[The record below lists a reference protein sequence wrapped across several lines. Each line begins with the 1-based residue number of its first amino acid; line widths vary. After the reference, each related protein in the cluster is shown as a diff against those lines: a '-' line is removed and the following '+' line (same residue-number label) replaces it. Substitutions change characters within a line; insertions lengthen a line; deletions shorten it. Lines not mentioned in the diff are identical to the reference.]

1 MPALKLSIE
10 SRKKN
15 MKAQQNSN
23 LHTGTIVRLVG
34 PVIDIRFTDRKL
46 PRLLTALTIPV
57 QDKVITVE
65 VLEHLDEET
74 VRGVAM
80 ESAEGLQRDMIV
92 YDTGAQIKVPV
103 GQATLG
109 RAFNILGE
117 TIDQEEPIPEDNERV
132 GIHQPPPAYV
142 EQRPSSELFITGLKV
157 VDLLAPFVQGG
168 KVGLLGGAGVGKTLL
183 IMEMIHHTSAVHKG
197 VSVFAGV
204 GERTREGNDLYLQM
218 QRTGVLNDAIL
229 VFGEMNEPP
238 GARFRAVFTAL
249 TMAEH
254 FRDEKHQDVLLFI
267 DNVFRYIQAGGEVSA
282 LLGRM
287 TSAVGYQPTLATEVG
302 ELEERIVSTKSGAIT
317 SIQAIYVPA
326 DDLTDPAPAATFS
339 HLDAT
344 VVLSRQLASQGLYPA
359 VDPLESGSRL
369 LTPRIVGDRHYQI
382 ASRVRETLA
391 RYKELRDV
399 IAILG
404 MEELAE
410 EDRKLV
416 QRARKIQRFLTQPF
430 VVAEQFTGRKGV
442 FIPLDETLKG
452 FEMILNG
459 DMDDIAERFFYMTGT
474 IEQVREA
481 YNKSKA
487 EPEETPEA
495 ERTEKAQPTTE
506 TSEKTQEAAA

>member
-1 MPALKLSIE
+1 MNPAPQP
-10 SRKKN
+10 SRR
-15 MKAQQNSN
+15 
-23 LHTGTIVRLVG
+23 TGKIIRMIG
-34 PVIDIRFTDRKL
+34 PVIDVRFPDRKL
-46 PRLLTALTIPV
+46 PSLQTALTIPL
-57 QDKVITVE
+57 DSRIITLE
-65 VLEHLDEET
+65 VLEHLDEQT
-74 VRGVAM
+74 VRGVTM
-80 ESAEGLQRDMIV
+80 ESAEGLRRDMTV
-92 YDTGAQIKVPV
+92 YDTGLQIQVPV
-103 GQATLG
+103 GKTTLG
-109 RAFNILGE
+109 RAFNVIGE
-117 TIDQEEPIPEDNERV
+117 IIDKGDPIPDDVERI

-142 EQRPSSELFITGLKV
+142 EQRPSNELFVTGLKV
-157 VDLLAPFVQGG
+157 IDLLAPFVRGG

-183 IMEMIHHTSAVHKG
+183 IMEMIRHTSAEHEG

-218 QRTGVLNDAIL
+218 KRSDVLKDAIL

-249 TMAEH
+249 TMAEY
-254 FRDEKHQDVLLFI
+254 FRDTQHQDVLLFI

-302 ELEERIVSTKSGAIT
+302 ELEERIVSTHDGAIT

-359 VDPLESGSRL
+359 VDPLESGSKL
-369 LTPRIVGDRHYQI
+369 LTPRIVGDKHYKV

-410 EDRKLV
+410 EDRLLV

-430 VVAEQFTGRKGV
+430 FVAEAFTGREGV
-442 FIPLDETLKG
+442 YIKIEDTIHG
-452 FEMILNG
+452 FEMILDG
-459 DMDDIAERFFYMTGT
+459 KVDTIPERFFYMTGT
-474 IEQVREA
+474 INQVIESHQKEMETKKVDRE
-481 YNKSKA
+481 S
-487 EPEETPEA
+487 ET
-495 ERTEKAQPTTE
+495 
-506 TSEKTQEAAA
+506 TS

>member
-1 MPALKLSIE
+1 MNATE
-10 SRKKN
+10 
-15 MKAQQNSN
+15 NSN
-23 LHTGTIVRLVG
+23 QHTGSIVSMIG
-34 PVIDIRFTDRKL
+34 PVIDIRFPDRKL
-46 PRLLTALTIPV
+46 PPLLTELSIPHG
-57 QDKVITVE
+57 DEIITVE
-65 VLEHLDEET
+65 VLEHLDEQT
-74 VRGVAM
+74 VRGVSM
-80 ESAEGLQRDMIV
+80 ESAEVLRRNILF
-92 YDTGAQIKVPV
+92 YNTGSQTQVPV
-103 GQATLG
+103 GEETLG
-109 RAFNILGE
+109 RAFNVLGQ
-117 TIDQEEPIPEDNERV
+117 TIDEGEPIPDDVKRMN
-132 GIHQPPPAYV
+132 IHQPPPPYV
-142 EQRPSSELFITGLKV
+142 DQRPTSDLFVTGLKV
-157 VDLLAPFVQGG
+157 IDLLAPFVRGG

-183 IMEMIHHTSAVHKG
+183 IMEMIRHTSAEHEG

-218 QRTGVLNDAIL
+218 QHSGVLKDAIL

-238 GARFRAVFTAL
+238 GARFRAVFSAL
-249 TMAEH
+249 TMAEY
-254 FRDEKHQDVLLFI
+254 FRDQKHQDVLLFI

-302 ELEERIVSTKSGAIT
+302 ELEERIVSTKNGAIT

-326 DDLTDPAPAATFS
+326 DDLTDPAPASTFS

-369 LTPRIVGDRHYQI
+369 LTPRIVGDRHYKV

-410 EDRKLV
+410 EDRLLV

-430 VVAEQFTGRKGV
+430 FVAQAFTGREGV
-442 FIPLDETLKG
+442 YIPVEETLHG

-459 DMDDIAERFFYMTGT
+459 DLDHIPERFFYMTGT
-474 IEQVREA
+474 IDMVVEA
-481 YNKSKA
+481 YNNR
-487 EPEETPEA
+487 EA
-495 ERTEKAQPTTE
+495 DEQQPQTRVG
-506 TSEKTQEAAA
+506 A

>member
-1 MPALKLSIE
+1 MMNS
-10 SRKKN
+10 KK
-15 MKAQQNSN
+15 QQTE
-23 LHTGTIVRLVG
+23 HTGKIVRVIG
-34 PVIDIRFTDRKL
+34 SVIDVKFSDRKL
-46 PRLLTALTIPV
+46 PSLQTALTIPIDDRV
-57 QDKVITVE
+57 VTVE
-65 VLEHLDEET
+65 VLEHLDEQR

-80 ESAEGLQRDMIV
+80 ESAEGLQRDMLA
-92 YDTGAQIKVPV
+92 YDTGSQIKVPV
-103 GQATLG
+103 GKETLG
-109 RAFNILGE
+109 RAFNILGDP
-117 TIDQEEPIPEDNERV
+117 IDEGDPIPEDVERK
-132 GIHQPPPAYV
+132 GIHQKPPAYV
-142 EQRPSSELFITGLKV
+142 EQRPSSELFVTGLKV
-157 VDLLAPFVQGG
+157 IDLLAPFVRGG

-183 IMEMIHHTSAVHKG
+183 IMEMIRHTSVVHEG

-218 QRTGVLNDAIL
+218 QHSNVLQDAIL

-249 TMAEH
+249 TMAEY
-254 FRDEKHQDVLLFI
+254 FRDTQHQDVLLFI
-267 DNVFRYIQAGGEVSA
+267 DNVFRYIQAGGEISA

-302 ELEERIVSTKSGAIT
+302 ELEERIVSTKDGAIT

-369 LTPRIVGDRHYQI
+369 LTPRIVGERHYNI
-382 ASRVRETLA
+382 ATRVRETLA

-410 EDRKLV
+410 EDRRLV

-430 VVAEQFTGRKGV
+430 VVAEAFTGRKGV
-442 FIPLDETLKG
+442 YIPIEETLRG
-452 FEMILNG
+452 FEMILDG
-459 DMDDIAERFFYMTGT
+459 KLDEIPERMFYMTGT
-474 IEQVREA
+474 IDNVTEA
-481 YNKSKA
+481 FEESK
-487 EPEETPEA
+487 
-495 ERTEKAQPTTE
+495 KAKTTQSNE
-506 TSEKTQEAAA
+506 VEKT

>member
-1 MPALKLSIE
+1 MNDSKPNA
-10 SRKKN
+10 N
-15 MKAQQNSN
+15 
-23 LHTGTIVRLVG
+23 HTGQIVSLIG
-34 PVIDIRFTDRKL
+34 PVVDVRFSDRKL
-46 PRLLTALTIPV
+46 PGLLTALTIPV
-57 QDKVITVE
+57 DNRVITVE
-65 VLEHLDEET
+65 VLEHLDEQT

-80 ESAEGLQRDMIV
+80 EYAGGLQRDMLV
-92 YDTGAQIKVPV
+92 YDTGEQIRVPV
-103 GQATLG
+103 GKATLG
-109 RAFNILGE
+109 RAFNVLGQ
-117 TIDQEEPIPEDNERV
+117 TIDEGEPIPEDVERQ

-142 EQRPSSELFITGLKV
+142 DQQPSSEIFVTGLKV
-157 VDLLAPFVQGG
+157 LDLLSPFVRGG

-183 IMEMIHHTSAVHKG
+183 IMEMIHHTSAVHEG

-218 QRTGVLNDAIL
+218 QQSKVLEDAIL

-249 TMAEH
+249 TMAEY
-254 FRDEKHQDVLLFI
+254 FRDTQNQDVLLFI
-267 DNVFRYIQAGGEVSA
+267 DNVFRYIQAGGEISA

-302 ELEERIVSTKSGAIT
+302 ELEERIVSTKNGAIT

-359 VDPLESGSRL
+359 VDPLESGSRI
-369 LTPRIVGDRHYQI
+369 LTPRIVGERHYRI
-382 ASRVRETLA
+382 ASQVREVLA

-410 EDRKLV
+410 EDRLLV

-430 VVAEQFTGRKGV
+430 VVAEAFTGRKGV
-442 FIPLDETLKG
+442 YIPIEETLKG
-452 FEMILNG
+452 FEKILNG
-459 DMDDIAERFFYMTGT
+459 ELDEIPERMFYMMGS
-474 IEQVREA
+474 IDNVLDAFEKL
-481 YNKSKA
+481 KSQKA
-487 EPEETPEA
+487 SQSVGVNA
-495 ERTEKAQPTTE
+495 
-506 TSEKTQEAAA
+506 

>member
-1 MPALKLSIE
+1 MI
-10 SRKKN
+10 
-15 MKAQQNSN
+15 
-23 LHTGTIVRLVG
+23 GT
-34 PVIDIRFTDRKL
+34 VIDVRFPDRKL
-46 PRLLTALTIPV
+46 PSQQTALTIPLN
-57 QDKVITVE
+57 DRIITLE
-65 VLEHLDEET
+65 VLEHLDEQT

-80 ESAEGLQRDMIV
+80 ESAEGLRRDMLV
-92 YDTGAQIKVPV
+92 YDTGSQIQVPV
-103 GQATLG
+103 GKATLG

-117 TIDQEEPIPEDNERV
+117 TIDNGEPLPEDIERK

-142 EQRPSSELFITGLKV
+142 KQRPSSELFVTGLKV
-157 VDLLAPFVQGG
+157 IDLLAPFVRGG

-183 IMEMIHHTSAVHKG
+183 IMEMIRHTSAVHEG
-197 VSVFAGV
+197 ISVFAGV

-218 QRTGVLNDAIL
+218 RRSDVLDDAIL

-238 GARFRAVFTAL
+238 GARFRAAFTAL

-254 FRDEKHQDVLLFI
+254 FRDTENQDILLFI

-302 ELEERIVSTKSGAIT
+302 ELEERIVSTEKGAVT

-326 DDLTDPAPAATFS
+326 DDLTDPAPASTFS

-369 LTPRIVGDRHYQI
+369 LTPRIVGQRHYKV

-410 EDRKLV
+410 EDRLLV

-430 VVAEQFTGRKGV
+430 FVAEAFTGREGV
-442 FIPLDETLKG
+442 YIAIEDTLHG
-452 FEMILNG
+452 FEMILDGKVDNVP
-459 DMDDIAERFFYMTGT
+459 ERFFYMTGA
-474 IEQVREA
+474 IDHVIKA
-481 YNKSKA
+481 YQKESGAKA
-487 EPEETPEA
+487 EEQ
-495 ERTEKAQPTTE
+495 K
-506 TSEKTQEAAA
+506 SEMAA

>member
-1 MPALKLSIE
+1 MLYAK
-10 SRKKN
+10 
-15 MKAQQNSN
+15 
-23 LHTGTIVRLVG
+23 HTGTIVSLIG
-34 PVIDIRFTDRKL
+34 PVIDVRFTDRKL
-46 PRLLTALTIPV
+46 PGLLTALEIPI
-57 QDKVITVE
+57 DDRKITVE
-65 VLEHLDEET
+65 VLEHLDEQT

-80 ESAEGLQRDMIV
+80 DYAGGLQRSMTV
-92 YDTGAQIKVPV
+92 YDTGTQIQVPV
-103 GQATLG
+103 GKATLG
-109 RAFNILGE
+109 RAFNVLGE
-117 TIDQEEPIPEDNERV
+117 TIDEGEPIPDDVERQ

-142 EQRPSSELFITGLKV
+142 DQKPSSEIFVTGLKV
-157 VDLLAPFVQGG
+157 LDLLAPFVRGG

-218 QRTGVLNDAIL
+218 QRSKVLKDAIL

-249 TMAEH
+249 TMAEY
-254 FRDEKHQDVLLFI
+254 FRDTQHQDVLLFI
-267 DNVFRYIQAGGEVSA
+267 DNVFRYIQAGGEISA

-302 ELEERIVSTKSGAIT
+302 ELEERIVSTKNGAIT

-359 VDPLESGSRL
+359 VDPLESGSRI
-369 LTPRIVGDRHYQI
+369 LTPRIVGERHYRI
-382 ASRVRETLA
+382 ASQVREVLA

-410 EDRKLV
+410 EDRLLV

-430 VVAEQFTGRKGV
+430 VVAEAFTGREGV
-442 FIPLDETLKG
+442 YIPIEDTLSG
-452 FEMILNG
+452 FEKILNG
-459 DMDDIAERFFYMTGT
+459 ELDEIPERLFYMRGT
-474 IEQVREA
+474 IETVVEA
-481 YNKSKA
+481 FEKSKA
-487 EPEETPEA
+487 ESESEQTEA
-495 ERTEKAQPTTE
+495 
-506 TSEKTQEAAA
+506 SE

>member
-1 MPALKLSIE
+1 MI
-10 SRKKN
+10 
-15 MKAQQNSN
+15 
-23 LHTGTIVRLVG
+23 G
-34 PVIDIRFTDRKL
+34 PVIDIRFPDKKL
-46 PRLLTALTIPV
+46 PSLQTALTIPV
-57 QDKVITVE
+57 DDRVITLE
-65 VLEHLDEET
+65 VLEHLNEQT
-74 VRGVAM
+74 VRGVTM
-80 ESAEGLQRDMIV
+80 ESAEGLRRDMTV
-92 YDTGAQIKVPV
+92 YDTGSQIQVPV
-103 GQATLG
+103 GKVTLG
-109 RAFNILGE
+109 RAFNVLGE
-117 TIDQEEPIPEDNERV
+117 TIDKGDPLPDDVEMK

-142 EQRPSSELFITGLKV
+142 EQRPSSELFVTGLKV
-157 VDLLAPFVQGG
+157 IDLLAPFVRGG

-183 IMEMIHHTSAVHKG
+183 IMEMIRHTSAEHEG

-218 QRTGVLNDAIL
+218 QRSKVLQDAIL

-254 FRDEKHQDVLLFI
+254 FRDTENQDVLLFI

-302 ELEERIVSTKSGAIT
+302 ELEERIVSTENGAIT

-369 LTPRIVGDRHYQI
+369 LTPRIVGERHYKV

-410 EDRKLV
+410 EDRLLV

-430 VVAEQFTGRKGV
+430 FVAEAFTGREGV
-442 FIPLDETLKG
+442 YIHIEETLRG
-452 FEMILNG
+452 FEMILDGKVDN
-459 DMDDIAERFFYMTGT
+459 IPERFFYMTGT
-474 IEQVREA
+474 IDQVIAAHEKEIEAKQGQREM
-481 YNKSKA
+481 
-487 EPEETPEA
+487 ETV
-495 ERTEKAQPTTE
+495 
-506 TSEKTQEAAA
+506 S

>member
-1 MPALKLSIE
+1 MLNAK
-10 SRKKN
+10 
-15 MKAQQNSN
+15 
-23 LHTGTIVRLVG
+23 HTGTIVSLIG
-34 PVIDIRFTDRKL
+34 PVIDVRFTDRKL
-46 PRLLTALTIPV
+46 PGLLTALEIPI
-57 QDKVITVE
+57 DDRKITVE
-65 VLEHLDEET
+65 VLEHLDEQT

-80 ESAEGLQRDMIV
+80 DYAGGLQRSMTV
-92 YDTGAQIKVPV
+92 YDTGTQIQVPV
-103 GQATLG
+103 GKATLG
-109 RAFNILGE
+109 RAFNVLGE
-117 TIDQEEPIPEDNERV
+117 TIDEGEPIPDDVEHQ

-142 EQRPSSELFITGLKV
+142 EQKPSSEIFVTGLKV
-157 VDLLAPFVQGG
+157 LDLLAPFVRGG

-218 QRTGVLNDAIL
+218 QRSKVLKDAIL

-249 TMAEH
+249 TMAEY
-254 FRDEKHQDVLLFI
+254 FRETQHQDVLLFI
-267 DNVFRYIQAGGEVSA
+267 DNVFRYIQAGGEISA

-302 ELEERIVSTKSGAIT
+302 ELEERIVSTKNGAIT

-359 VDPLESGSRL
+359 VDPLESGSRI
-369 LTPRIVGDRHYQI
+369 LTPRIVGEHHYRI
-382 ASRVRETLA
+382 ASQVREVLA

-410 EDRKLV
+410 EDRLLV

-430 VVAEQFTGRKGV
+430 VVAEAFTGREGV
-442 FIPLDETLKG
+442 YIPIEDTLNG
-452 FEMILNG
+452 FEKILNG
-459 DMDDIAERFFYMTGT
+459 ELDEIPERLFYMRGT
-474 IEQVREA
+474 IETVVEA
-481 YNKSKA
+481 F
-487 EPEETPEA
+487 
-495 ERTEKAQPTTE
+495 EKAKTE
-506 TSEKTQEAAA
+506 SESEQTEASE

>member
-1 MPALKLSIE
+1 MDSTMLNAK
-10 SRKKN
+10 
-15 MKAQQNSN
+15 
-23 LHTGTIVRLVG
+23 HTGTIVSLIG
-34 PVIDIRFTDRKL
+34 PVIDVRFTDRKL
-46 PRLLTALTIPV
+46 PGLLTALEIPI
-57 QDKVITVE
+57 DDRKITVE
-65 VLEHLDEET
+65 VLEHLDERT

-80 ESAEGLQRDMIV
+80 DYAGGLQRSMTV
-92 YDTGAQIKVPV
+92 YDTGTQIQVPV
-103 GQATLG
+103 GKATLG
-109 RAFNILGE
+109 RVFNVLGE
-117 TIDQEEPIPEDNERV
+117 TIDEGEPIPDDVERQ

-142 EQRPSSELFITGLKV
+142 DQKPSSEIFVTGLKV
-157 VDLLAPFVQGG
+157 LDLLAPFVRGG

-218 QRTGVLNDAIL
+218 QRSNVLKDAIL

-249 TMAEH
+249 TMAEY
-254 FRDEKHQDVLLFI
+254 FRDTQHQDVLLFI
-267 DNVFRYIQAGGEVSA
+267 DNVFRYIQAGGEISA

-302 ELEERIVSTKSGAIT
+302 ELEERIVSTKNGAIT

-359 VDPLESGSRL
+359 VDPLESGSRI
-369 LTPRIVGDRHYQI
+369 LTPRIVGERHYRI
-382 ASRVRETLA
+382 ASQVREVLA

-410 EDRKLV
+410 EDRLLV

-430 VVAEQFTGRKGV
+430 VVAEAFTGREGV
-442 FIPLDETLKG
+442 YIPIEDTLSG
-452 FEMILNG
+452 FEKILNG
-459 DMDDIAERFFYMTGT
+459 ELDEIPERLFYMMGT
-474 IEQVREA
+474 IDTVVEA
-481 YNKSKA
+481 FEKSKA
-487 EPEETPEA
+487 ESELEQTEA
-495 ERTEKAQPTTE
+495 
-506 TSEKTQEAAA
+506 SV

>member
-1 MPALKLSIE
+1 MNPSPQPK
-10 SRKKN
+10 R
-15 MKAQQNSN
+15 
-23 LHTGTIVRLVG
+23 HTGKIVRMIG
-34 PVIDIRFTDRKL
+34 PVIDVRFPDRKL
-46 PRLLTALTIPV
+46 PSLQTALSIPV
-57 QDKVITVE
+57 DDKVITVE
-65 VLEHLDEET
+65 VLEHLDERT

-80 ESAEGLQRDMIV
+80 ESAEGLRREMLA
-92 YDTGAQIKVPV
+92 YDTGSQIQVPV
-103 GQATLG
+103 GRATLG
-109 RAFNILGE
+109 RAFNVLGE
-117 TIDQEEPIPEDNERV
+117 TIDLGEPLPDDVERK

-157 VDLLAPFVQGG
+157 IDLLAPFVRGG

-183 IMEMIHHTSAVHKG
+183 IMEMIRHTSAEHEG

-218 QRTGVLNDAIL
+218 KRSNVLKDAIL

-238 GARFRAVFTAL
+238 GARFRVVFSAL

-254 FRDEKHQDVLLFI
+254 FRDTENQDVLLFI

-302 ELEERIVSTKSGAIT
+302 ELEERIVSTKNGAIT

-326 DDLTDPAPAATFS
+326 DDLTDPAPASTFS

-369 LTPRIVGDRHYQI
+369 LTPRIVGDQHYRI

-404 MEELAE
+404 MEELSE
-410 EDRKLV
+410 EDRLLV

-430 VVAEQFTGRKGV
+430 FVAEAFTGREGV
-442 FIPLDETLKG
+442 FIPIEKTLRG
-452 FEMILNG
+452 FEMILDG
-459 DMDDIAERFFYMTGT
+459 EMDHVPERFFYMTGT
-474 IEQVREA
+474 IDQVLEA
-481 YNKSKA
+481 Y
-487 EPEETPEA
+487 
-495 ERTEKAQPTTE
+495 Q
-506 TSEKTQEAAA
+506 TQEDQKTPQQPEVSA

>member
-1 MPALKLSIE
+1 MNPSPQPKP
-10 SRKKN
+10 
-15 MKAQQNSN
+15 
-23 LHTGTIVRLVG
+23 HTGKIVRMIG
-34 PVIDIRFTDRKL
+34 PVIDVCFPDRKL
-46 PRLLTALTIPV
+46 PSLQTALSIPV
-57 QDKVITVE
+57 DDKVITVE
-65 VLEHLDEET
+65 VLEHLDERT

-80 ESAEGLQRDMIV
+80 ESAEGLRREMLA
-92 YDTGAQIKVPV
+92 YDTGSQIQVPV
-103 GQATLG
+103 GRATLG
-109 RAFNILGE
+109 RAFNVLGE
-117 TIDQEEPIPEDNERV
+117 TIDLGEPLPDDVERK

-142 EQRPSSELFITGLKV
+142 EQRPSCELFITGLKV
-157 VDLLAPFVQGG
+157 IDLLAPFVRGG

-183 IMEMIHHTSAVHKG
+183 IMEMIRHTSAEHEG

-218 QRTGVLNDAIL
+218 KRSNVLEDAIL

-238 GARFRAVFTAL
+238 GARFRVVFSAL

-254 FRDEKHQDVLLFI
+254 FRDTENQDVLLFI

-302 ELEERIVSTKSGAIT
+302 ELEERIVSTKNGAIT

-326 DDLTDPAPAATFS
+326 DDLTDPAPASTFS

-369 LTPRIVGDRHYQI
+369 LTPRIVGDQHYRI

-410 EDRKLV
+410 EDRLLV

-430 VVAEQFTGRKGV
+430 FVAEAFTGREGV
-442 FIPLDETLKG
+442 FIPIEKTLRG
-452 FEMILNG
+452 FEMILDG
-459 DMDDIAERFFYMTGT
+459 EMDHVPERFFYMTGT
-474 IEQVREA
+474 IDQVIEA
-481 YNKSKA
+481 YKTKENQNTPQQ
-487 EPEETPEA
+487 PEVSA
-495 ERTEKAQPTTE
+495 
-506 TSEKTQEAAA
+506 

>member
-1 MPALKLSIE
+1 MSV
-10 SRKKN
+10 S
-15 MKAQQNSN
+15 SN
-23 LHTGTIVRLVG
+23 QSQHIGTIARMIG
-34 PVIDIRFTDRKL
+34 PVIDVRFTDRKL
-46 PRLLTALTIPV
+46 PGLLTALTIPL
-57 QDKVITVE
+57 KNRVITLE
-65 VLEHLDEET
+65 VIEHIDEQT

-80 ESAEGLQRDMIV
+80 ESAEGLRRGMPV
-92 YDTGAQIKVPV
+92 HDTRSQIKVPV
-103 GQATLG
+103 GKATLG
-109 RAFNILGE
+109 RAFNVLGE
-117 TIDQEEPIPEDNERV
+117 PIDEGEALPDDIERK

-157 VDLLAPFVQGG
+157 IDLLAPFVRGG

-183 IMEMIHHTSAVHKG
+183 ITEMIRHTSAEHEG
-197 VSVFAGV
+197 VSIFAGV

-218 QRTGVLNDAIL
+218 QGSGVLKDAVL

-254 FRDEKHQDVLLFI
+254 FRDVQKQDVLLFI

-302 ELEERIVSTKSGAIT
+302 ELEERIVSTENGAIT

-369 LTPRIVGDRHYQI
+369 LTPRIVGDEHYRV

-410 EDRKLV
+410 EDRRLV

-430 VVAEQFTGRKGV
+430 FVAEAFTGHKGV
-442 FIPLDETLKG
+442 FVPLAETLRG
-452 FEMILNG
+452 FKLILDG
-459 DMDDIAERFFYMTGT
+459 DLDHIPERMFYMTGT
-474 IEQVREA
+474 IDQVITMYQEHQQA
-481 YNKSKA
+481 LGLSSV
-487 EPEETPEA
+487 PEA
-495 ERTEKAQPTTE
+495 VLQPVNGPL
-506 TSEKTQEAAA
+506 AAGNGLG

>member
-1 MPALKLSIE
+1 MI
-10 SRKKN
+10 
-15 MKAQQNSN
+15 
-23 LHTGTIVRLVG
+23 G
-34 PVIDIRFTDRKL
+34 PVIDIRFPDRKL
-46 PRLLTALTIPV
+46 PRLQTAIIIPV
-57 QDKVITVE
+57 EDNIITVE
-65 VLEHLDEET
+65 VLEHLDEQT

-80 ESAEGLQRDMIV
+80 ESAQGLRRDMIA
-92 YDTGAQIKVPV
+92 YDTGAQIQVPV
-103 GQATLG
+103 GKATMG
-109 RAFNILGE
+109 RAFNVLGE
-117 TIDQEEPIPEDNERV
+117 TIDGGDRLPANVERK
-132 GIHQPPPAYV
+132 GIHQSPPSYV
-142 EQRPSSELFITGLKV
+142 QQRPSSELFITGLKV
-157 VDLLAPFVQGG
+157 IDLLAPFVRGG

-183 IMEMIHHTSAVHKG
+183 IMEMIRHTSAEHEG

-218 QRTGVLNDAIL
+218 QRSDVLKDAIL

-238 GARFRAVFTAL
+238 GARFRAAFTAL
-249 TMAEH
+249 TMAEY
-254 FRDEKHQDVLLFI
+254 FRDVEKQDVLLFI

-302 ELEERIVSTKSGAIT
+302 ELEERIVSTEDGAIT

-382 ASRVRETLA
+382 ASRIRETLA

-410 EDRKLV
+410 EDRLLV

-430 VVAEQFTGRKGV
+430 FVAEAFTGREGV
-442 FIPLDETLKG
+442 FVPLEETLRG
-452 FEMILNG
+452 FEMILDG
-459 DMDDIAERFFYMTGT
+459 ELDEVPERMFYMTGT
-474 IEQVREA
+474 IDQVFETYHQHQEEEQPKEIQAKVA
-481 YNKSKA
+481 
-487 EPEETPEA
+487 P
-495 ERTEKAQPTTE
+495 
-506 TSEKTQEAAA
+506 

>member
-1 MPALKLSIE
+1 MNPTPQPKH
-10 SRKKN
+10 
-15 MKAQQNSN
+15 
-23 LHTGTIVRLVG
+23 HTGKIISMIG
-34 PVIDIRFTDRKL
+34 PVIDVRFPDRKL
-46 PRLLTALTIPV
+46 PSLQTALTIPV
-57 QDKVITVE
+57 DDRVITLE
-65 VLEHLDEET
+65 VLEHLNERT
-74 VRGVAM
+74 VRGVTM
-80 ESAEGLQRDMIV
+80 ESAEGLRREMTV
-92 YDTGAQIKVPV
+92 YDTGSQIQVPV
-103 GQATLG
+103 GRATLG
-109 RAFNILGE
+109 RAFNVLGE
-117 TIDQEEPIPEDNERV
+117 TIDNGEPLPDDVEMK

-142 EQRPSSELFITGLKV
+142 EQRPSSELFVTGLKV
-157 VDLLAPFVQGG
+157 IDLLAPFVRGG

-183 IMEMIHHTSAVHKG
+183 IMEMIRHTSAVHEG

-218 QRTGVLNDAIL
+218 QRSDVLNDAIL

-254 FRDEKHQDVLLFI
+254 FRDTEKQDVLLFI

-302 ELEERIVSTKSGAIT
+302 ELEERIVSTKNGAIT

-369 LTPRIVGDRHYQI
+369 LTPRIIGERHYKI

-410 EDRKLV
+410 EDRLLV

-430 VVAEQFTGRKGV
+430 FVAETFTGRKGV
-442 FIPLDETLKG
+442 YINIEETLRG
-452 FEMILNG
+452 FEMILDGKVDN
-459 DMDDIAERFFYMTGT
+459 IPERFFYMTGT
-474 IEQVREA
+474 IDQVISA
-481 YNKSKA
+481 HQKQN
-487 EPEETPEA
+487 EA
-495 ERTEKAQPTTE
+495 EEKQKE
-506 TSEKTQEAAA
+506 G

>member
-1 MPALKLSIE
+1 MLYAK
-10 SRKKN
+10 
-15 MKAQQNSN
+15 
-23 LHTGTIVRLVG
+23 HTGTIVSLIG
-34 PVIDIRFTDRKL
+34 PVIDVRFTDRKL
-46 PRLLTALTIPV
+46 PGLLTALEIPI
-57 QDKVITVE
+57 DDRKITVE
-65 VLEHLDEET
+65 VLEHLDEQT

-80 ESAEGLQRDMIV
+80 DYAGGLQRSMTV
-92 YDTGAQIKVPV
+92 YDTGTQIQVPV
-103 GQATLG
+103 GKATLG
-109 RAFNILGE
+109 RAFNVLGE
-117 TIDQEEPIPEDNERV
+117 TIDEGEPIPDDVERQ

-142 EQRPSSELFITGLKV
+142 DQKPSSEIFVTGLKV
-157 VDLLAPFVQGG
+157 LDLLAPFVRGG

-218 QRTGVLNDAIL
+218 QRSKVLKDAIL

-249 TMAEH
+249 TMAEY
-254 FRDEKHQDVLLFI
+254 FRDTQHQDVLLFI
-267 DNVFRYIQAGGEVSA
+267 DNVFRYIQAGGEISA

-302 ELEERIVSTKSGAIT
+302 ELEERIVSTKNGAIT

-359 VDPLESGSRL
+359 VDPLESGSRI
-369 LTPRIVGDRHYQI
+369 LTPRIVGERHYRI
-382 ASRVRETLA
+382 ASQVREVLA

-410 EDRKLV
+410 EDRLLV

-430 VVAEQFTGRKGV
+430 VVAEAFTGREGV
-442 FIPLDETLKG
+442 YIPIEDTLSG
-452 FEMILNG
+452 FEKILNG
-459 DMDDIAERFFYMTGT
+459 ELDEIPERLFYMRGT
-474 IEQVREA
+474 IETVVEA
-481 YNKSKA
+481 FEKSKT
-487 EPEETPEA
+487 ESESEQTEA
-495 ERTEKAQPTTE
+495 
-506 TSEKTQEAAA
+506 SE

>member
-1 MPALKLSIE
+1 MNENPD
-10 SRKKN
+10 
-15 MKAQQNSN
+15 QNK
-23 LHTGTIVRLVG
+23 HTGTIARMIG
-34 PVIDIRFTDRKL
+34 PVIDVRFTDRKL
-46 PRLLTALTIPV
+46 PALQTALKIPHM
-57 QDKVITVE
+57 DRDITLEVI
-65 VLEHLDEET
+65 EHIDEQT
-74 VRGVAM
+74 VRGVSM
-80 ESAEGLQRDMIV
+80 ESAEGLQRGMLV
-92 YDTGAQIKVPV
+92 HDTGSQITVPV
-103 GQATLG
+103 GMATLG
-109 RAFNILGE
+109 RAFNVLGE
-117 TIDQEEPIPEDNERV
+117 PIDEGEALPDDIQRK
-132 GIHQPPPAYV
+132 GIHQPPPTYV

-157 VDLLAPFVQGG
+157 IDLLSPFVRGG

-183 IMEMIHHTSAVHKG
+183 ITEMIRHTSAEHAG

-218 QRTGVLNDAIL
+218 LGADVRKDAIL

-249 TMAEH
+249 TMAEY
-254 FRDEKHQDVLLFI
+254 FRDVEQQDVLLFV

-302 ELEERIVSTKSGAIT
+302 ELEERIVSTEKGAIT

-369 LTPRIVGDRHYQI
+369 LTPNIVGDEHYRI

-410 EDRKLV
+410 EDRRLV
-416 QRARKIQRFLTQPF
+416 MRARKIQRFLTQPF
-430 VVAEQFTGRKGV
+430 FVAEAFTGHKGV
-442 FIPLDETLKG
+442 FVPMEETLRG
-452 FEMILNG
+452 FRMILDGNL
-459 DMDDIAERFFYMTGT
+459 DQIPERMFYMTGT
-474 IEQVREA
+474 IDQVF
-481 YNKSKA
+481 
-487 EPEETPEA
+487 
-495 ERTEKAQPTTE
+495 QIF
-506 TSEKTQEAAA
+506 QESQQALNPSVVGEDNFQTADVPLSDGNGSR